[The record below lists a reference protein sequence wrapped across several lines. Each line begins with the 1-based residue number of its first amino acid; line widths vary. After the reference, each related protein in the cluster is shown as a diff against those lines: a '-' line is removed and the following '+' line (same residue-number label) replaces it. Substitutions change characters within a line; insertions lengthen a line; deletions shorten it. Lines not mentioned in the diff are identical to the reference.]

1 MPAGTVSRAKATC
14 LCCGKT
20 LRPDRVRA
28 QLAAQRGG
36 ADVIFQSSRDRQ
48 GAASPTPLADARGS
62 NAPHRTGGA
71 RLLAVVTLKP
81 GETDR
86 HYRLPTERDYEAV
99 RKAQARLAKILDDWQ
114 RGGKQGLC
122 PVPDEPLPPVGTLG
136 FRVQRY
142 GMLQWGD
149 LFTARQKVALV
160 TLARL
165 ARERPDADGEAVR
178 AAMAVL
184 VNRCADY
191 NSANC
196 RWVSHGE
203 FIGNTFTRQALPIV
217 WDFVEID
224 PSAGAT
230 GGALGAIEW
239 VANVVQSWPSSNAA
253 QVQQGDA
260 THHPLPNETAQ
271 VWFTDPPYYDAVPYA
286 DLADFFLVWLKEIS
300 AGGLSPHLSPKDC

>member
-1 MPAGTVSRAKATC
+1 M
-14 LCCGKT
+14 
-20 LRPDRVRA
+20 
-28 QLAAQRGG
+28 
-36 ADVIFQSSRDRQ
+36 
-48 GAASPTPLADARGS
+48 
-62 NAPHRTGGA
+62 
-71 RLLAVVTLKP
+71 LAVVTLRP
-81 GETDR
+81 GEQGRR

-99 RKAQARLAKILDDWQ
+99 RKAQERLAAILGEWEQ
-114 RGGKQGLC
+114 LKEAGPLPAGRQVC
-122 PVPDEPLPPVGTLG
+122 PVPDEPLPPIGTLG

-142 GMLQWGD
+142 GMLRWGD

-165 ARERPDADGEAVR
+165 ARERPGADGEAVR
-178 AAMAVL
+178 AAMAVV

-239 VANVVQSWPSSNAA
+239 VTNVVQSWPGSRGG
-253 QVQQGDA
+253 QVQQADA
-260 THHPLPNETAQ
+260 TEHPLPDETAQ

-286 DLADFFLVWLKEIS
+286 DLSDFFLVWLKRALPGHSLLRDPFE
-300 AGGLSPHLSPKDC
+300 P